1 MTIRRKVIPL
11 YATARFLDA
20 TLEPDRLSPR
30 PTCRD
35 VNLPIGR
42 DAMTVLRD
50 MFANELPT
58 AIYFCAT
65 AVMLAVY
72 GGCALSL
79 LRPAHA
85 LATRRRT
92 IARA

>member
-1 MTIRRKVIPL
+1 MTI
-11 YATARFLDA
+11 
-20 TLEPDRLSPR
+20 
-30 PTCRD
+30 
-35 VNLPIGR
+35 
-42 DAMTVLRD
+42 LRD

-72 GGCALSL
+72 GVCALSL
-79 LRPAHA
+79 RRSAPALTPQRP
-85 LATRRRT
+85 T